1 MGLFFLGLRLLGRVV
16 IMSVEQLSS
25 LILLHLSRILN
36 NLLDNFL
43 FAHHVL
49 HLRLSLLIQ
58 ANWIVHLVEHVLLV
72 E

>member
-49 HLRLSLLIQ
+49 RLRLSLLIQ